1 MAQREYLETERWNEC
16 VVLSQK
22 VQCWIW
28 SLQESRC
35 TINSRTPW
43 KINLLTLAR
52 RLITSVH
59 LGFSSDSCSTGLA
72 ALGALRQTKVTLW
85 QGFVCLVKSE
95 LPILSVEW
103 TGVGKKAFLGGGHTH
118 GIWKFPGLGSNQSY
132 SCRSTSQPQQRKIR
146 ASSVTYTTSHGNT
159 GPLAHWARPGIEP
172 ITSWFLVG
180 FVSAAPRPEL
190 EKGLLLLS
198 IFYIPSLRCNGDP
211 KGSILRLWP
220 LTLQDRTLFWLIRL

>member
-35 TINSRTPW
+35 RINSRTPW

-103 TGVGKKAFLGGGHTH
+103 TGVGIKAFFWGGGT
-118 GIWKFPGLGSNQSY
+118 PMAYGS
-132 SCRSTSQPQQRKIR
+132 SQAWGRIR
-146 ASSVTYTTSHGNT
+146 ATAAGLHHSHSN
-159 GPLAHWARPGIEP
+159 ARSEP
-172 ITSWFLVG
+172 H
-180 FVSAAPRPEL
+180 
-190 EKGLLLLS
+190 
-198 IFYIPSLRCNGDP
+198 
-211 KGSILRLWP
+211 LWP
-220 LTLQDRTLFWLIRL
+220 TPHLMATLDP